1 MTDFLPP
8 NFLDV
13 LTETKIKHVH
23 YAATEFCTLVGDSL
37 LDRYSK
43 KLGITIFVF
52 TTRSLLSSGF
62 ILF

>member
-37 LDRYSK
+37 LDHYSK
-43 KLGITIFVF
+43 KFRDCDF
-52 TTRSLLSSGF
+52 CF
-62 ILF
+62 HY